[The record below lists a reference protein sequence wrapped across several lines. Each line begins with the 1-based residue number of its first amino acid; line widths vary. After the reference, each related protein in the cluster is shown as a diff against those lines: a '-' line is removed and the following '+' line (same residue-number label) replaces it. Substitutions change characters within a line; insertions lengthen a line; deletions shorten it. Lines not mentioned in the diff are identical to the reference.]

1 MKKFI
6 LSGLILSIVAC
17 STNKISDHTVQ
28 VGDMGDVKITKM
40 TSMRVNNLLVAQG
53 YFHNTGSKAAQGY
66 YRCQFFDANKMQV
79 GDAQQWQL
87 VTIYPNEDQ
96 PVKCMATEL
105 EATDFKIEFSN
116 NASNVT
122 VYN

>member
-1 MKKFI
+1 MKKLL
-6 LSGLILSIVAC
+6 LSGLVLSLAAC
-17 STNKISDHTVQ
+17 SSNKISDHTVQ

-87 VTIYPNEDQ
+87 VTIYQNEDQ
-96 PVKCMATEL
+96 PVKCMATDL